1 MCRGWMPSMPFAA
14 TKQQVDMRSD
24 GSRALAA
31 AVAVGVDNNPLTA
44 SLAA

>member
-31 AVAVGVDNNPLTA
+31 AVGVDNNPLTA

>member
-1 MCRGWMPSMPFAA
+1 MPFAA

-31 AVAVGVDNNPLTA
+31 AVGVDNNPLTA